1 MTNIVLILEIYYK
14 ISKKNSSRM
23 QIYNLRRV
31 YDCTTPGF
39 VFRKRKFDSL
49 TLYTVFLREL
59 SNIIANDKDN
69 DIDTLSY
76 NSSQFS
82 I

>member
-14 ISKKNSSRM
+14 ISKKKSSRM

-59 SNIIANDKDN
+59 FNIANDKDN